1 MGTDQKPDWGVGGRE
16 GGKRVEGGEGGGDQ
30 EKDKIF
36 EYMKW

>member
-16 GGKRVEGGEGGGDQ
+16 GRKRVEGGEGGDQ